1 MQTQQTITLFG
12 TVSNSATSR
21 ISKNGRKY
29 TAFGVAIISDRN
41 LQAFHY
47 NVVAFGKQGHF
58 AKPLQT
64 GTRIKLVVQAQSQPD
79 NIASIPLLTATFV
92 RPVCPVA
99 RGIATETSD
108 IESYKHDQTGG
119 WLHIDP
125 QSNFYD
131 RQAQPITRENA
142 LEYAAHELSHIV
154 ADSSTVQS
162 LNNGDKNND
171 QAISL

>member
-79 NIASIPLLTATFV
+79 NIATLPLLTATFV
-92 RPVCPVA
+92 RPVRPVA
-99 RGIATETSD
+99 RGGNACPGRWLKQ
-108 IESYKHDQTGG
+108 KHRNRRRYGSCCYLGG
-119 WLHIDP
+119 
-125 QSNFYD
+125 
-131 RQAQPITRENA
+131 
-142 LEYAAHELSHIV
+142 
-154 ADSSTVQS
+154 ADCWPTFSFGV
-162 LNNGDKNND
+162 D
-171 QAISL
+171 

>member
-79 NIASIPLLTATFV
+79 NIATLPLLTATVV
-92 RPVCPVA
+92 RPVRPVA
-99 RGIATETSD
+99 RGSHHEDLESARKPRGAWLWSFGKGSGKVCRFFKDVEMRAIYLRRSRKMGTSA
-108 IESYKHDQTGG
+108 S
-119 WLHIDP
+119 
-125 QSNFYD
+125 
-131 RQAQPITRENA
+131 A
-142 LEYAAHELSHIV
+142 
-154 ADSSTVQS
+154 
-162 LNNGDKNND
+162 
-171 QAISL
+171 